1 MSILGWNFFAL
12 SSVYKKVLLDEIF
25 YLVKQGFNYS
35 DLMIMPTYER
45 KYFLGKV
52 IESFDQIREANEKQ

>member
-1 MSILGWNFFAL
+1 
-12 SSVYKKVLLDEIF
+12 LLDEIF